1 MVVTTTV
8 VINRHATLLPEMHPM
23 PCAHS
28 DTFNVRTIRYPSK
41 QRIHEILKSYSP
53 LQPWGSVILS
63 PYFLKRIRGHAHIPI
78 HLCAHELTTGKNGT
92 LEGASTRF

>member
-8 VINRHATLLPEMHPM
+8 VINRHVTLLPEMDPM

-28 DTFNVRTIRYPSK
+28 DTFNVRTIRHPSK

-53 LQPWGSVILS
+53 LQP
-63 PYFLKRIRGHAHIPI
+63 
-78 HLCAHELTTGKNGT
+78 
-92 LEGASTRF
+92 